1 VLETAECLH
10 LPVEGRVKKEA
21 TMRAVT
27 ACRSD
32 DGNKNDFPVA
42 YMTPRNLTSRMAGN
56 FLEGVAAEEMQS

>member
-1 VLETAECLH
+1 
-10 LPVEGRVKKEA
+10 
-21 TMRAVT
+21 MRAVT
-27 ACRSD
+27 VYRLE